1 MARSTS
7 AILTEL
13 SQLAATQG
21 GFLTAAQA
29 TAAGITWQAL
39 NRLLE
44 REERGLYRLSHLPIG
59 ENAELWKALLWPAL
73 DRSDG
78 VRAVLCYGTALSLY
92 DVSTINPKKTDVAV
106 PRAVRIRRR
115 TPPPPGLEL
124 HRKSYPP
131 EDVTTVQGLPAT
143 TLFRTLADLI
153 ARKGALQFVDEALE
167 SPRTRSLLTSKEFD
181 TLQAMRALDQRALT
195 VLTGVS

>member
-39 NRLLE
+39 NRLAKRGFLE

-106 PRAVRIRRR
+106 PRAVRVRRR
-115 TPPPPGLEL
+115 
-124 HRKSYPP
+124 H
-131 EDVTTVQGLPAT
+131 QGLSSIGRAIRPK
-143 TLFRTLADLI
+143 TLR
-153 ARKGALQFVDEALE
+153 
-167 SPRTRSLLTSKEFD
+167 RS
-181 TLQAMRALDQRALT
+181 RACRRRRCFAHSQT
-195 VLTGVS
+195 